1 LFFQHP
7 CEDTK
12 ESTKDSPLKPVAGTK
27 KKECIRSQSSTK
39 ESMDTYYINL
49 ESAKDRRHFVEESFR
64 QYGDRNGR
72 LHRVEAVDAARV
84 VADAVPGK
92 ISDTEKACFLSHR
105 RAIEHSRRD
114 GAHSLIIEDDTQF
127 GPSTFGMLD
136 RLGNALDAFDL
147 VFTDLDFCDV
157 NYMFQFFLLHRE
169 LSRDGTF
176 RLLGLKGTPFFGAA
190 AYIVNARSKEK
201 ILGLIDGLSSFE
213 FPYDIQLRNWVEAEQ
228 LKAGFTFPFL
238 TTLSSHSDHSATRS
252 ADYRAEEI
260 ALNAYR
266 RLVWMD
272 FRQTRES
279 LMESLNR
286 FDASHFDVPSLLF
299 GQILSMA
306 LSADSVSE

>member
-1 LFFQHP
+1 
-7 CEDTK
+7 
-12 ESTKDSPLKPVAGTK
+12 
-27 KKECIRSQSSTK
+27 
-39 ESMDTYYINL
+39 MDTYYINL
-49 ESAKDRRHFVEESFR
+49 ESAKARRHSIEESFR
-64 QYGDRNGR
+64 QYGDKNGR

-92 ISDTEKACFLSHR
+92 ISDAEKACFLSHR
-105 RAIEHSRRD
+105 RAIDRSRRD
-114 GAHSLIIEDDTQF
+114 GTHSLIVEDDTQF

-136 RLGNALDAFDL
+136 RLGDALDTFDI
-147 VFTDLDFCDV
+147 VFTDIDFCDL
-157 NYMFQFFLLHRE
+157 NYMFQFFLLRRE

-176 RLLGLKGTPFFGAA
+176 RLLDLGEIPFFGAA

-201 ILGLIDGLSSFE
+201 ILGLIDGLSSVE
-213 FPYDIQLRNWVEAEQ
+213 FPYDIQLRNWVEAEH

-252 ADYRAEEI
+252 ADYQAKEV

-272 FRQTRES
+272 SGQTRES

-306 LSADSVSE
+306 LSANLVSE